1 MRPADLLMVG
11 VLVVGVLG
19 AAYLAYLFQQ
29 HSVGRYKPPEDS
41 LR

>member
-1 MRPADLLMVG
+1 MMA

-29 HSVGRYKPPEDS
+29 HSVGRFKPPSGPE
-41 LR
+41 